1 MLQIER
7 LQITLLFFTLFLLA
21 CHFLQPFVPTRRIN
35 IRILTTAGYE
45 HTSKLFVKRIVL
57 ILLLFI
63 LMLYSNKAEKERME
77 FFF

>member
-35 IRILTTAGYE
+35 IRILTTDGYE

-57 ILLLFI
+57 IILFFV
-63 LMLYSNKAEKERME
+63 LMLYCSKERKEKME
-77 FFF
+77 IFF